1 MLQKDENAV
10 TPRMVDQII
19 SPAKMDRTENIIPD
33 MATYHINSLTQSH
46 IRLDQNFDD
55 LVKYD

>member
-33 MATYHINSLTQSH
+33 RAKIHQLFTP
-46 IRLDQNFDD
+46 R
-55 LVKYD
+55 